1 MLTRHDKMIFEY
13 TQVLNSTAS
22 VFMFRRARFCPA
34 PPGDSLTRKSL
45 FDSLL
50 AGCIPV
56 IFIRASLSQYSWF
69 LSKEEVDAV
78 SVYISMKEMLTD
90 KVNFMERL
98 SSISDDEILS
108 KQSEIARIAP
118 RLQYAVVMTKHNNTL
133 TSLLFIL
140 MCSSVLKKGSFWSNL
155 SCVNE

>member
-1 MLTRHDKMIFEY
+1 MIFEY

-78 SVYISMKEMLTD
+78 SVYISMKEMFTD

-140 MCSSVLKKGSFWSNL
+140 MCSSVFKKGSF
-155 SCVNE
+155 

>member
-1 MLTRHDKMIFEY
+1 MIFEY

-140 MCSSVLKKGSFWSNL
+140 MCSSVFKKGSF
-155 SCVNE
+155 

>member
-118 RLQYAVVMTKHNNTL
+118 RLQYAVVMTIRNNTL

-140 MCSSVLKKGSFWSNL
+140 MCSSVLKKGSF
-155 SCVNE
+155 

>member
-1 MLTRHDKMIFEY
+1 MIFEY

-69 LSKEEVDAV
+69 FSKEEVDAV
-78 SVYISMKEMLTD
+78 SVYISMKEMFTD

-140 MCSSVLKKGSFWSNL
+140 MCSSVFKKGSF
-155 SCVNE
+155 